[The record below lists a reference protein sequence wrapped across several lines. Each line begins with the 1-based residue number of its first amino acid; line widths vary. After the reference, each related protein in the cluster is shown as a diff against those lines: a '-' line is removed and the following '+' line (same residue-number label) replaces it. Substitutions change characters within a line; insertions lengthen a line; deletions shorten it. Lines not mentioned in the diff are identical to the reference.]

1 MCQPINKTT
10 VSRTT
15 KGYAVFNMSGQRLSK
30 WYATNSK
37 AIKCANDIDMYANSK
52 ADPTQTAG
60 NRKRVINWMWRQAKG
75 ALGDIKKYAD
85 SVPRNRISIQDAPVN
100 NKSQSVYTYDLN
112 GYDPYL
118 TIDEI
123 INKWFDTTDPTPP
136 REWFFGLEVDQV
148 TRRGTV
154 TEAERINTLAEMAD
168 LGPQY
173 QVQQLLLSD
182 PYRERIRRVRQ
193 RTFNEMKGFTGD
205 TANALARVLSEQM
218 AAGNGIN
225 EVKRAIAA
233 KFETSM
239 SRAETIARTELAT
252 AHRDARRDT
261 TKDSRDRLG
270 LNTMIQLISA
280 LAPTTRSSHA
290 ALHLKIVTIEEVEPA
305 YQKTPGQR
313 INCLCAEQSV
323 IITKDGTVLGAR
335 KMTKEIQMQV
345 DYLVAV
351 PSKARK
357 K

>member
-1 MCQPINKTT
+1 MCQSINKTT

-37 AIKCANDIDMYANSK
+37 AIKRANDIDMYANSK

-60 NRKRVINWMWRQAKG
+60 NRKRVVDWMWRQAKG

-85 SVPRNRISIQDAPVN
+85 SVPRERISVKDTPVN

-123 INKWFDTTDPTPP
+123 INKWFGTDSTTPA

-148 TRRGTV
+148 NRRGTV

-193 RTFNEMKGFTGD
+193 RVFNEMKGFTGD
-205 TANALARVLSEQM
+205 TANDLARALSNEM
-218 AAGNGIN
+218 AAGSGIN
-225 EVKRAIAA
+225 EVKRKIAQRFNI
-233 KFETSM
+233 KM
-239 SRAETIARTELAT
+239 SRAETIARTELAK
-252 AHRDARRDT
+252 AHRDTRRDM
-261 TKDSRDRLG
+261 TKDSRDRLK
-270 LNTMIQLISA
+270 LDTFEQWISA
-280 LAPTTRSSHA
+280 MADTSRTSHMDRN
-290 ALHLKIVTIEEVEPA
+290 LKFYTPEENEAFYLSPDSQGG
-305 YQKTPGQR
+305 Y
-313 INCLCAEQSV
+313 INCLCTQQTV
-323 IITKDGTVLGAR
+323 IRTKNGTILGAR
-335 KMTKEIQMQV
+335 KKV
-345 DYLVAV
+345 G
-351 PSKARK
+351 
-357 K
+357 